1 MNSVKIGHHEWSTNN
16 LCVTH
21 FRNGDPIQE
30 VVELE

>member
-1 MNSVKIGHHEWSTNN
+1 MNSVKIGHQEWSTNN